1 MKSIISRLSF
11 IIPTL
16 LAAAAWP
23 HAALAQVY
31 PTQPIKLVIP
41 FAPGGAG
48 DTVGKLMAERLSSIL
63 KQPVTV
69 ENRLGRGGAA
79 ATEQVA
85 KAAPD
90 GYTLLYATNGTLVT
104 SPIFLRVPG
113 YDPLRSVVP
122 VSLISLM
129 PAAVSVNSNVRA
141 RTLQDL
147 LELIKS
153 TPGRYRY
160 ATAGAGTTSFLV
172 GELFKSQTGLDVR
185 EVAFKGPSA
194 AVQGVIAGDADIL
207 FEPAVFVA
215 SKAKD
220 GLLRP
225 LAVMGHGRY
234 PQLKDVPTASEAGAP
249 ELIAYVWAG
258 LVVPHGTAAET
269 VDVLNRAV
277 QQVLSEIETMATFQ
291 KVGMHAEGSTPQ
303 QFHDLIR
310 RDLEKWSRAIPLSA
324 TVPN

>member
-1 MKSIISRLSF
+1 MNSIRRLSF
-11 IIPTL
+11 VIATV
-16 LAAAAWP
+16 LAATAWP
-23 HAALAQVY
+23 HAARAQVY
-31 PTQPIKLVIP
+31 PTQPIKLVVP

-48 DTVGKLMAERLSSIL
+48 DTVGRLIAERLSSIL

-69 ENRLGRGGAA
+69 ENRPGRGGAA

-85 KAAPD
+85 KAEPD

-104 SPIFLRVPG
+104 SPIFMRLPG

-129 PAAVSVNSNVRA
+129 PATVSVNPSIPA
-141 RTLQDL
+141 RTLHEL
-147 LELIKS
+147 LELIKGA
-153 TPGRYRY
+153 PGRYRY
-160 ATAGAGTTSFLV
+160 STAGVGTTSFLV
-172 GELFKSQTGLDVR
+172 GELFKTQTGLDVR
-185 EVAFKGPSA
+185 DVAFKGPGA
-194 AVQGVIAGDADIL
+194 AVQGVIAGHADIL
-207 FEPAVFVA
+207 FEPAAFLP

-225 LAVMGHGRY
+225 LAVLGHGRY

-249 ELIAYVWAG
+249 DLIAYVWAG
-258 LVVPHGTAAET
+258 LVAPYGTDAET
-269 VDVLNRAV
+269 IDVLNRAV

-310 RDLEKWSRAIPLSA
+310 GDFAKWSRAIPLSA
-324 TVPN
+324 TVPNQ